1 MKTSENITNIL
12 KARVEAKKSLVKPKK
27 DGINPHFK
35 SKYVTHEA
43 LIKSIEEAMLPHGL
57 DMFTQLLNNEDGT
70 IGCRITLF
78 HVSGEFI
85 ESDPFYLPCTQK
97 TAQGYGSASTYV
109 MRYAVS
115 AFWSIAAQEDD
126 DGNGAQEAPKK
137 PLTKTFSKPQ
147 VNSPI
152 NEKPILIDDRFDI
165 IRKIKETLQDRDV
178 NEEDQL
184 AWLKKK
190 YYVEAFE
197 KLHTNQLITLLAKLN
212 DSKKGI

>member
-1 MKTSENITNIL
+1 MKTSDNITNIL
-12 KARVEAKKSLVKPKK
+12 KARVEAKKKLVKPKK

-35 SKYVTHEA
+35 SKYVTYEA
-43 LIKSIEEAMLPHGL
+43 LIKSIEEAMLPQGL
-57 DMFTQLLNNEDGT
+57 DMFTQLLNHEDGT
-70 IGCRITLF
+70 IGCRITLY
-78 HVSGEFI
+78 HMSGEWI
-85 ESDPFYLPCTQK
+85 ESEPFYLPCTQK

-109 MRYAVS
+109 QRYAVS

-126 DGNGAQEAPKK
+126 DGNGSQESPKK
-137 PLTKTFSKPQ
+137 TDKPVTKPYAKPQ
-147 VNSPI
+147 VND
-152 NEKPILIDDRFDI
+152 KPILIDDRFDI
-165 IRKIKETLQDRDV
+165 IRKIKETLDDNNV

-197 KLHTNQLITLLAKLN
+197 KLHTNQLITMLAKLK